1 MGDKYHSDIERPDIR
16 YPAIRIGNYWFPMGN
31 TQESSAAMAA
41 NTISGSIIPVYRKMT
56 FDRIAINVTGAVA
69 ASCRLGI
76 YAVDQTLI
84 YPTSLILDAGVVD
97 VSGTGLKA
105 ITIAQQLDKGL
116 YFVALVGDGTPTL
129 SRASYNNIFSPALGA
144 SPGDVRY
151 NFSGFYKAQAYGAL
165 PNPFPASAT
174 LDFNYA
180 FFIGL
185 RVLSND

>member
-1 MGDKYHSDIERPDIR
+1 MGDKYHSDIERPDIK
-16 YPAIRIGNYWFPMGN
+16 YPAIRIGNYWFPLGN

-56 FDRIAINVTGAVA
+56 FDRIAINVAGAVA
-69 ASCRLGI
+69 SSVRLGI
-76 YAVDQTLI
+76 YNVDQTLI

-116 YFVALVGDGTPTL
+116 YFVAMVGDGTPTL
-129 SRASYNNIFSPALGA
+129 YRASYNNIFSTALGSA
-144 SPGDVRY
+144 SGEIRY
-151 NFSGFYKAQAYGAL
+151 NCDGFYKSQAYGAL
-165 PNPFPASAT
+165 PDPFPASAN
-174 LDFNYA
+174 LDINYA